1 MSRLGWII
9 IGALAV
15 TLFLAWF
22 SAELISVPAPANSQR
37 VIPLEPSA
45 ENALESPVRSAEC
58 DGLKTEVDRK
68 LLANRSCSTDE
79 DCAVLR
85 LDCPFDCAYAVRED
99 QFVALYNLHETYVST
114 CGSCQVACTSDP
126 APVACRAGRCV
137 LNRADLG
144 LQPPTRPVATP
155 PPDDGAG

>member
-1 MSRLGWII
+1 MNRLSWVLV
-9 IGALAV
+9 GALAV

-22 SAELISVPAPANSQR
+22 SAELIAVRTPADTQR

-45 ENALESPVRSAEC
+45 EDALESPVRSAEC
-58 DGLKTEVDRK
+58 DTLKTEMDRE
-68 LLANRSCSTDE
+68 LLGSRSCTADE

-99 QFVALYNLHETYVST
+99 TFVALYNLHETYVST
-114 CGSCQVACTSDP
+114 CGSCQAACTSEP
-126 APVACRAGRCV
+126 APASCRAGRCI

-144 LQPPTRPVATP
+144 VRPPTRPSLP
-155 PPDDGAG
+155 PPTDDAD